1 MSKQCSELK
10 MSRHARLMQTAS
22 SKLAH
27 ENNLL
32 ILTGGEFCAVRD
44 LMNTAFDFLTKFLA
58 QHPKTRKRTL
68 SLRYQGTKYR
78 IQYSAL
84 AGIFICLPGS
94 TVRLTPRAFFL

>member
-1 MSKQCSELK
+1 MSTSTIKHRA
-10 MSRHARLMQTAS
+10 SRHARLMQTAA

-32 ILTGGEFCAVRD
+32 VLTGGEFCAVRD
-44 LMNTAFDFLTKFLA
+44 LMNSAFDFLTEFLA
-58 QHPKTRKRTL
+58 QHPQTRKRTL